1 MAGMDFEIHE
11 DGMLDITAGNIHFR
25 RIAPVINEQKSMP
38 LSISVSPERDSVS
51 YDFKEGNITLHI
63 VKSDDELIISENVI
77 LNDPVH
83 DIEPLGNALIEN
95 VKSKYVQGFGMEG
108 PSGYFDI
115 SDNDLDSYGLIG
127 LNNDESAL
135 SVYTT
140 DHRRFTTLFS
150 AKADKK
156 IYRTENTLTCGIDLE
171 STVSGNVKLPD
182 IHFYLGSDI
191 MTCMKH
197 AAHNIASEM
206 NARNVMDPAFHW
218 CSWYYYYENMD
229 QNILNGLLSDLKD
242 RPIDFRYIQL
252 DAGYVDHTG
261 DWKEINQRYPE
272 GLKKAAESILESG
285 YKAGIWI
292 APFMI
297 GDQSDTYKEHP
308 DWIVRNKDGSPY
320 IVFRSY
326 TEPKIWGNTD
336 NDYFVLDTTN
346 PDAMDYIKQVFTDLR
361 SYGFTL
367 FKIDFLLWCM
377 VDTSKVSRY
386 DMSRTSV
393 QILRD
398 LLETIR
404 TVIGDDSFLLASIA
418 PYMACIGYADGVRI
432 AGDMGAAWKGAY
444 GPDNLLKELPYDNYF
459 NNVFWQN
466 DPDAVILRDYGTHL
480 TDSETISLAFL
491 QALSGGVITTSDPVE
506 RLPERRRELLDFIK
520 PDEKV
525 KAEMPFLVKDREEI
539 VITHKLHAWNLLYV
553 LNPTDHPINVFYKT
567 DELFG
572 AKALFQ
578 YRFNFNDGKAIE
590 SEKISYFSDSIAPH
604 DSVLLF
610 VTEKPLTERPTNM
623 WHR

>member
-1 MAGMDFEIHE
+1 M
-11 DGMLDITAGNIHFR
+11 NIPADT
-25 RIAPVINEQKSMP
+25 IP
-38 LSISVSPERDSVS
+38 
-51 YDFKEGNITLHI
+51 T
-63 VKSDDELIISENVI
+63 
-77 LNDPVH
+77 
-83 DIEPLGNALIEN
+83 
-95 VKSKYVQGFGMEG
+95 
-108 PSGYFDI
+108 
-115 SDNDLDSYGLIG
+115 
-127 LNNDESAL
+127 
-135 SVYTT
+135 
-140 DHRRFTTLFS
+140 

-252 DAGYVDHTG
+252 DAGYVDHTV

-272 GLKKAAESILESG
+272 GLKKAAKSILESG

-308 DWIVRNKDGSPY
+308 DWIVRNNDGSPY
-320 IVFRSY
+320 TVFRSY
-326 TEPKIWGNTD
+326 TEPKIWGNTE

-466 DPDAVILRDYGTHL
+466 DPDAVIGYPLYGMHC
-480 TDSETISLAFL
+480 D
-491 QALSGGVITTSDPVE
+491 
-506 RLPERRRELLDFIK
+506 
-520 PDEKV
+520 
-525 KAEMPFLVKDREEI
+525 LVKR
-539 VITHKLHAWNLLYV
+539 VPFSPKCSCPY
-553 LNPTDHPINVFYKT
+553 
-567 DELFG
+567 ELC
-572 AKALFQ
+572 
-578 YRFNFNDGKAIE
+578 
-590 SEKISYFSDSIAPH
+590 YFP
-604 DSVLLF
+604 
-610 VTEKPLTERPTNM
+610 
-623 WHR
+623 